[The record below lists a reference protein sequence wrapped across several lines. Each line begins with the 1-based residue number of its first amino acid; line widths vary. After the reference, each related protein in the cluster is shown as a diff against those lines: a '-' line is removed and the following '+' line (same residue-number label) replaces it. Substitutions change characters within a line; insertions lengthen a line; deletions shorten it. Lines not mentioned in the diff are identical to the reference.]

1 MGEDMKKLCFL
12 MVLYL
17 CWSCPPLALQAQDLS
32 QFKVTNDRVL
42 VAALDPLHQVYFIN
56 DKRQLL
62 KLVPSQNREY
72 LYTDLFI
79 DRQTVIQA
87 QNPFKVLLYKKDV
100 GTLVALDARLNQTA
114 RVNMFD
120 LGYFD
125 VSAVATAND
134 NQSVWLF
141 DKASQQLV
149 RLDQNNRQ
157 TFFSPVM
164 PQQIGHD
171 LDPVYITETE
181 GRVYVVDPARGIFIF
196 DNIGNYFKSL
206 PIVGLRK
213 VWVFGP
219 RMLYYYEGKIWQY
232 DLMLMDTREVLTLGD
247 YSDVFLSREFILA
260 LSHNGELFRLPWP
273 VRP

>member
-1 MGEDMKKLCFL
+1 MMKVLQIVIGVQILL
-12 MVLYL
+12 M
-17 CWSCPPLALQAQDLS
+17 SSSAIFAQDISTL
-32 QFKVTNDRVL
+32 KVTQDKVL

-56 DKRQLL
+56 DKRQLY

-72 LYTDLFI
+72 LYTDLFV
-79 DRQTVIQA
+79 DQQTVIQA

-100 GTLVALDARLNQTA
+100 GTLVTLDSRLNQTA
-114 RVNMFD
+114 RINLFD

-134 NQSVWLF
+134 NQSIWLF

-164 PQQIGHD
+164 PQQIGHE

-181 GRVYVVDPARGIFIF
+181 SKVYLVDPTKGIFIF
-196 DNIGNYFKSL
+196 DNIGNYFKKL
-206 PIVGLRK
+206 PVEGIRK
-213 VWVFGP
+213 IWIFGP
-219 RMLYYYEGKIWQY
+219 RMLYYFEGKIRQY
-232 DLMLMDTREVLTLGD
+232 DLLMMEDKVVMDLDG
-247 YSDVFLSREFILA
+247 YADVFLSREFILA
-260 LSHNGELFRLPWP
+260 LKGNGELYRLPWP
-273 VRP
+273 VKP